1 MGIFCF
7 FKSSQENKKNE
18 DTFVLTL
25 IDDKEE
31 IPKEITLKIHVCGI
45 NKDDPRISN
54 IYTSTINNVKDKCKG
69 DFECHQSLYY
79 WIIKLYSKELNED
92 TFNEICEEIRRDRDT
107 QAINIKQNTILY
119 FEDDPKD
126 SEQKNLLI
134 QKIQDL
140 GFVYRPRIIFITKQ
154 KYSFNMIDNRYIT
167 NIIWNDNSEEGR
179 YKFIQL
185 ITSTIWNIDCY
196 YNERLDEKIILEL
209 DESNVILKKLKDN
222 INDYSFNIL
231 LSGLSRA
238 GKSSF
243 INLMTGKLSALES
256 NDKESVTS
264 KITDYFIYPPKIE
277 SDKNNHLCSI
287 KLIDSPGIVLN
298 FMDQCQNQK
307 TVINNIKE
315 AINDNSINKIDI
327 VLFFFKEGDSLETSI
342 EVLKMLNDN
351 NCTVLFIINHSTED
365 EESGQREISAT
376 ISFLNQND
384 CLNINKKE
392 NFIPTNFKK
401 SKRMDFFGMKEI
413 WKRIYDIIDKEN
425 PSFNEDNEQL
435 IKDLSNDVFGIS
447 EEMNKDKK
455 IADFKKIISK
465 NNIFKKINEKNI
477 IEKCNNMVEKL
488 CNNINYLLSVNGK
501 YNNNDDE
508 KYKYLA
514 ILIIEIGK
522 RFGFQNKIIEN
533 KFEAL
538 IRFLWDF
545 NLEEKKKLNK
555 AKLKKEKEKE
565 KKAKKKDKGK
575 AKKTKEKEKEIDIN
589 EIKETNIREEFDTP
603 ILKKNSLR
611 NEENKIAK
619 SIKNYEKNDE
629 KIFKKIYNGLLN
641 NKDDIKDIMSKPNYL
656 EIFSNGC
663 MSFYKEELKKEE
675 FISFYYKYY
684 QIYKNCFK
692 YINDLS
698 KKESWENY
706 EPEYINK
713 GNDSDDSDDFRSD
726 NNINEDIKI
735 ESNNENKNNI
745 NENKNSINE
754 NTIKED
760 DKKVNDNNDNYFI
773 KIENENENENE
784 NKNKDKND
792 INKKEEYYCETTE
805 PEYE

>member
-7 FKSSQENKKNE
+7 FRSNPENKKNE
-18 DTFVLTL
+18 DTYVLTL

-533 KFEAL
+533 KLEAL

>member
-54 IYTSTINNVKDKCKG
+54 IYTSTINNVKDQCKG

-92 TFNEICEEIRRDRDT
+92 TFNEICEEIRKDRDT

-533 KFEAL
+533 KLEAL

-545 NLEEKKKLNK
+545 NLEEKKK
-555 AKLKKEKEKE
+555 
-565 KKAKKKDKGK
+565 
-575 AKKTKEKEKEIDIN
+575 TK
-589 EIKETNIREEFDTP
+589 
-603 ILKKNSLR
+603 
-611 NEENKIAK
+611 
-619 SIKNYEKNDE
+619 
-629 KIFKKIYNGLLN
+629 
-641 NKDDIKDIMSKPNYL
+641 
-656 EIFSNGC
+656 
-663 MSFYKEELKKEE
+663 
-675 FISFYYKYY
+675 
-684 QIYKNCFK
+684 
-692 YINDLS
+692 
-698 KKESWENY
+698 
-706 EPEYINK
+706 
-713 GNDSDDSDDFRSD
+713 
-726 NNINEDIKI
+726 
-735 ESNNENKNNI
+735 
-745 NENKNSINE
+745 
-754 NTIKED
+754 
-760 DKKVNDNNDNYFI
+760 
-773 KIENENENENE
+773 
-784 NKNKDKND
+784 
-792 INKKEEYYCETTE
+792 
-805 PEYE
+805 